1 MTRPTILVT
10 GATGKTGAAVV
21 TELVERNW
29 PVRAVVR
36 TNDARSERLQRLGA
50 QTVVADLYDPEQ
62 ILAAMRGTARAYYC
76 PPLQPF
82 MIQSAVAFAA
92 AAREAKLES
101 VVQMSQWLSSPAHP
115 ALMTRQT
122 WLADQVFSM
131 IPGVAQAI
139 VNPGWFADNNLR
151 VIGMAAHLGIFP
163 VLTANSRSAPVSN
176 EDIARAVAAILIEP
190 QKHAGK
196 SYRPTGPALLSTQ
209 EMIAVLSRVLKRS
222 VRGVPMPLWL
232 LNKAGRL
239 QGATAYEM
247 AMLRYYIEDHK
258 QGALG
263 FNAPNN
269 DVLELTGQ
277 PAEDF
282 ETTVRRYA
290 ARPEIQPTL
299 ANKIRE
305 FAKFMWTPFA
315 FGYDTSRYERQ
326 LDSPVPASPRFSMQ
340 DEHWI
345 TSHGSPKHGS
355 PKDGS
360 PKDGSPKDGS
370 PKDGSPTTQSQ
381 LLLSGAAL

>member
-21 TELVERNW
+21 AQLLEKNW
-29 PVRAVVR
+29 PVRALVR
-36 TNDARSERLQRLGA
+36 TNDARSARLQRLGA
-50 QTVVADLYDPEQ
+50 ETVVADLYDPEQ

-76 PPLQPF
+76 PAIQPF
-82 MIQSAVAFAA
+82 MIQGATAFAV

-122 WLADQVFSM
+122 WLTDQLFSM
-131 IPGVAQAI
+131 LPGIAHTI

-163 VLTANSRSAPVSN
+163 VLTGDSRSAPVSN
-176 EDIARAVAAILIEP
+176 EDIARVVAAVLIEP

-209 EMIAVLSRVLKRS
+209 EMIAVLSRVLKRR
-222 VRGVPMPLWL
+222 VRGVPMPLWM

-263 FNAPNN
+263 FSAPNN

-290 ARPEIQPTL
+290 SRPEMQPTPG
-299 ANKIRE
+299 NKLRE

-315 FGYDTSRYERQ
+315 PGYDTGRYERQ
-326 LDSPVPASPRFSMQ
+326 LGFPVPSDPRFSMQ
-340 DEHWI
+340 DERWTI
-345 TSHGSPKHGS
+345 SHGPQARAAQ
-355 PKDGS
+355 P
-360 PKDGSPKDGS
+360 
-370 PKDGSPTTQSQ
+370 
-381 LLLSGAAL
+381 LYSGAAL